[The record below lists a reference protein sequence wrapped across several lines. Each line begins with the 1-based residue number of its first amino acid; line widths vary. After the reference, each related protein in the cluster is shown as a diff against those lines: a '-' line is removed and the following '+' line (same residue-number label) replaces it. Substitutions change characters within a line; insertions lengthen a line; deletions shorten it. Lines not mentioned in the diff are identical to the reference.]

1 MIYKY
6 NVRTMYCTGRTLYL
20 QTHEFVDKY
29 YYRILGYWL
38 KLNKPETK
46 AIFSVSQS
54 FDVFLID
61 KIKL

>member
-6 NVRTMYCTGRTLYL
+6 NVRTMYCTGTYIVL
-20 QTHEFVDKY
+20 TCFEFVDKY